1 MDLLNFMEKLK
12 IIDSSQQWVEIK
24 ELRNIIVHEYEVDDL
39 LNLFNKIYSYVP
51 ILFDTLNQVKNYLS
65 STKMNK

>member
-1 MDLLNFMEKLK
+1 MEKLK